1 MSKSSD
7 PRDLSNELLKDILDI
22 IDADPDRSINIDR
35 RAYLSVE
42 SFRLP
47 SPPVPSRAHDIGNFR
62 LTCRRFAEIGIPY
75 QFTKVAT
82 RFSRH
87 GLDRLDKICSQS
99 HLAKHTRK
107 FSYLVPYFYVEGR
120 DLQTM
125 AGPYSPDNMKAGKK
139 SNCFLSPRA
148 STRVGSPQLSS
159 RTKPMINDESC
170 RRQKILESYGRPWQH
185 SCLYSMCRS

>member
-1 MSKSSD
+1 MSES
-7 PRDLSNELLKDILDI
+7 PNLHTLSNELLKDVLDI
-22 IDADPDRSINIDR
+22 LDADPDRSVNIDR

-47 SPPVPSRAHDIGNFR
+47 SPPVPSCAQDVGNFR

-87 GLDRLDKICSQS
+87 GLERLDRICGQS

-120 DLQTM
+120 QTLVIQTLHTLT
-125 AGPYSPDNMKAGKK
+125 
-139 SNCFLSPRA
+139 F
-148 STRVGSPQLSS
+148 S
-159 RTKPMINDESC
+159 R
-170 RRQKILESYGRPWQH
+170 
-185 SCLYSMCRS
+185 